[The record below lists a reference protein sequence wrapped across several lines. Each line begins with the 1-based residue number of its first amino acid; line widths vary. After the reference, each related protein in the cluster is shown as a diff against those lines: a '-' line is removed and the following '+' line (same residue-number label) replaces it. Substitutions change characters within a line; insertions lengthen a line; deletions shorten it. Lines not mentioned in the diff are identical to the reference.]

1 MLQKT
6 KGIALHYH
14 KYSESSVIAKIF
26 TKEFGLQSFIINGV
40 RQKKAKSK
48 LGLLRPLSF
57 LNLEIYKK
65 SKRGLN
71 RIKEI
76 SISKVLERIHY
87 DINKSLLAVFIAE
100 VLLKTLLDVE
110 KEEPLFCYIETLV
123 SELEKP
129 DRVQNTFPLV
139 FLINLSAYL
148 GFYPSKENSEL
159 SFYDL
164 QNGCFSKKG
173 FSHNHFIS
181 GEDLQ
186 NFKTILFQEK
196 KNISQEN
203 RKKIL
208 LILLDY
214 YRLHHYELKNLKS
227 HNVIEQLRQ

>member
-100 VLLKTLLDVE
+100 VLLKALLEEE
-110 KEEPLFCYIETLV
+110 KEKPLFCYIETLV
-123 SELEKP
+123 SELENL

-196 KNISQEN
+196 KNMSQEN

-227 HNVIEQLRQ
+227 HAVIEQLRQ

>member
-6 KGIALHYH
+6 KGIALHYY

-48 LGLLRPLSF
+48 LGLLRPLI
-57 LNLEIYKK
+57 LLELEIYKK
-65 SKRGLN
+65 SKTGLK

-76 SISKVLERIHY
+76 SISKVLERIPS
-87 DINKSLLAVFIAE
+87 DINRSLLAVFIAE
-100 VLLKTLLDVE
+100 VLLKTLAEDE
-110 KEEPLFCYIETLV
+110 KEESLFGYIEALV
-123 SELEKP
+123 SELGNMDKIE
-129 DRVQNTFPLV
+129 NTFSLI

-164 QNGCFSKKG
+164 QNGCFSSKV
-173 FSHNHFIS
+173 FAHTHFIS

-186 NFKTILFQEK
+186 NFKALLFKEK
-196 KNISQEN
+196 KKISQEN

-214 YRLHHYELKNLKS
+214 YKLHHHELKNLKS
-227 HNVIEQLRQ
+227 HSVIEQLRQ

>member
-26 TKEFGLQSFIINGV
+26 TKEFGLQSFIINSI

-48 LGLLRPLSF
+48 LGLLKPLSF

-65 SKRGLN
+65 SKPGIK

-76 SISKVLERIHY
+76 SISKVLERMHY

-100 VLLKTLLDVE
+100 VLLKTLLEE
-110 KEEPLFCYIETLV
+110 KKEDSIFCYIETLV
-123 SELEKP
+123 SELEKMSK
-129 DRVQNTFPLV
+129 VQNTFPLV

-159 SFYDL
+159 PFYDL
-164 QNGCFSKKG
+164 QNGCFSKKA
-173 FSHNHFIS
+173 FSHSHFIS

-186 NFKTILFQEK
+186 NFKTILFREK

-214 YRLHHYELKNLKS
+214 YKLHHHELKNLKS
-227 HNVIEQLRQ
+227 HKVIEQLRQ

>member
-100 VLLKTLLDVE
+100 VLLKTLLEEE

-123 SELEKP
+123 SELEKL

>member
-57 LNLEIYKK
+57 LNLEIYKNP
-65 SKRGLN
+65 KRGLN

-100 VLLKTLLDVE
+100 VLLKALLEEE
-110 KEEPLFCYIETLV
+110 KEEPLFYYIETLV
-123 SELEKP
+123 SELEKL

-164 QNGCFSKKG
+164 QNGCFSKKR

-196 KNISQEN
+196 KSISQEN

>member
-76 SISKVLERIHY
+76 SISKVLERIHD

-100 VLLKTLLDVE
+100 VLLKALLEEE
-110 KEEPLFCYIETLV
+110 KEKPLFCYIETLV
-123 SELEKP
+123 SELENL

-196 KNISQEN
+196 KNMSQEN

>member
-76 SISKVLERIHY
+76 SISKVLERIHD

-100 VLLKTLLDVE
+100 VLLKALLEEE
-110 KEEPLFCYIETLV
+110 KEKPLFCYIETLV
-123 SELEKP
+123 SELENL

-196 KNISQEN
+196 KNMSQEN

-227 HNVIEQLRQ
+227 YAIIEQLRQ

>member
-1 MLQKT
+1 MFQKT
-6 KGIALHYH
+6 EGIALHYY

-48 LGLLRPLSF
+48 LGFLRPLTF
-57 LNLEIYKK
+57 LDLEIYKK
-65 SKRGLN
+65 SKTGIK

-76 SISKVLERIHY
+76 SISKVLERIPS
-87 DINKSLLAVFIAE
+87 DINRGLLAVFIAE
-100 VLLKTLLDVE
+100 VLLKTLAEDE
-110 KEEPLFCYIETLV
+110 KEEPLFDYIETIV
-123 SELEKP
+123 SELEKMGKI
-129 DRVQNTFPLV
+129 QNTFPLI

-164 QNGCFSKKG
+164 QNGCFSEKALT
-173 FSHNHFIS
+173 HNHFIS

-186 NFKTILFQEK
+186 NFKAILFQEK
-196 KNISQEN
+196 KNISQKN

-214 YRLHHYELKNLKS
+214 YKLHHHELKNLKS
-227 HNVIEQLRQ
+227 HSVIEQLRQ

>member
-48 LGLLRPLSF
+48 LGFLRPLTF
-57 LNLEIYKK
+57 LDLEIYKK
-65 SKRGLN
+65 SKIGIK

-100 VLLKTLLDVE
+100 VLLKTLLEDK
-110 KEEPLFCYIETLV
+110 KEEPLFGYVETLV
-123 SELEKP
+123 SELEEMDK
-129 DRVQNTFPLV
+129 VQNTFPLI

-164 QNGCFSKKG
+164 QNGCFSKKA
-173 FSHNHFIS
+173 FAHSHFIS

-186 NFKTILFQEK
+186 NFKTILFREN
-196 KNISQEN
+196 KNVSQEN

-214 YRLHHYELKNLKS
+214 YKLHHHELRNLKS
-227 HNVIEQLRQ
+227 HNVIEQLRR

>member
-1 MLQKT
+1 MFQKT

-48 LGLLRPLSF
+48 LGLLRPLTF
-57 LNLEIYKK
+57 LDLEIYKK
-65 SKRGLN
+65 SKTGIK

-76 SISKVLERIHY
+76 SISKVLERIPF
-87 DINKSLLAVFIAE
+87 DINRGLLAVFIAE
-100 VLLKTLLDVE
+100 VLLKTLAEDE
-110 KEEPLFCYIETLV
+110 KEEPIFDYIETLV
-123 SELEKP
+123 SELEKMGEI
-129 DRVQNTFPLV
+129 QNTFPLI

-164 QNGCFSKKG
+164 QNGCFSGKALT
-173 FSHNHFIS
+173 HNHFIN
-181 GEDLQ
+181 GENLQ
-186 NFKTILFQEK
+186 NFKAILFQEK

-208 LILLDY
+208 IILLDY
-214 YRLHHYELKNLKS
+214 YKLHHYELKNLKS
-227 HNVIEQLRQ
+227 HSVIEQLRQ

>member
-100 VLLKTLLDVE
+100 VLLKALLEEE
-110 KEEPLFCYIETLV
+110 KEKPLFCYIETLV
-123 SELEKP
+123 SELENL

-196 KNISQEN
+196 KNMSQEN

>member
-1 MLQKT
+1 M
-6 KGIALHYH
+6 
-14 KYSESSVIAKIF
+14 E
-26 TKEFGLQSFIINGV
+26 E
-40 RQKKAKSK
+40 
-48 LGLLRPLSF
+48 
-57 LNLEIYKK
+57 
-65 SKRGLN
+65 
-71 RIKEI
+71 
-76 SISKVLERIHY
+76 
-87 DINKSLLAVFIAE
+87 
-100 VLLKTLLDVE
+100 E